1 MPVYYDQDDAIKV
14 FVKKNLI
21 RIGFDSMSFASYLY
35 MDSNDMNQNPD
46 GIEYE
51 KVINKVCQEFSHV
64 DKSEIVALI
73 CDAMEEEEHD
83 WLEEWMQLLHK
94 Q

>member
-21 RIGFDSMSFASYLY
+21 RIGFDSMSFASFLY
-35 MDSNDMNQNPD
+35 MDSNGMNQNPD

-64 DKSEIVALI
+64 DKSEIVSLI
-73 CDAMEEEEHD
+73 CVAMEEEEHD
-83 WLEEWMQLLHK
+83 WLEGWMQLLHK

>member
-35 MDSNDMNQNPD
+35 MDSSGMNQNPD

-51 KVINKVCQEFSHV
+51 KVINKVCQEFRFT
-64 DKSEIVALI
+64 
-73 CDAMEEEEHD
+73 
-83 WLEEWMQLLHK
+83 
-94 Q
+94 